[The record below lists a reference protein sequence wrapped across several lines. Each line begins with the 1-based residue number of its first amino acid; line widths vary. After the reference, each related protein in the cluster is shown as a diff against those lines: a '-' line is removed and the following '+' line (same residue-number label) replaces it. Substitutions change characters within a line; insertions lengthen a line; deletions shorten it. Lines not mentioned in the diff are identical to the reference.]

1 MLDIQ
6 KIGVFIAEKRRQHG
20 LTQQWLAGRLS
31 ISFQAASKWENG
43 PASPNIEQP
52 AELAA
57 VPRATADE
65 LLAGRDFP
73 FWEKESTAVF
83 PRPVRSN
90 TERVA
95 AHRFLKICF
104 RYR

>member
-1 MLDIQ
+1 MLDMQ
-6 KIGVFIAEKRRQHG
+6 KIGGFIAEKRRQHG

-43 PASPNIEQP
+43 TASPSIEQP

-57 VPRATADE
+57 VLRVTADE

-83 PRPVRSN
+83 SPPR
-90 TERVA
+90 E
-95 AHRFLKICF
+95 K
-104 RYR
+104 

>member
-1 MLDIQ
+1 MLDMQ
-6 KIGVFIAEKRRQHG
+6 KIGGFIAEKRRQHG
-20 LTQQWLAGRLS
+20 LTQQQLAGRLS

-43 PASPNIEQP
+43 PASPNIEQS

-83 PRPVRSN
+83 SPPR
-90 TERVA
+90 E
-95 AHRFLKICF
+95 K
-104 RYR
+104 